1 MQGHIFHCSLYVS
14 CSKYGGF
21 CCWFFPSCITDCT
34 IHIILCYI
42 SLSFLVLSFLPLHLL
57 LFSTFFSFLLFYPT
71 SISIL
76 FPVLLIFFH
85 LHFIFFLAVLF
96 SFSTD
101 IFFSPFPS
109 ALSYFSLTLPFLA
122 PLVSLKKVCI
132 LHLCER

>member
-1 MQGHIFHCSLYVS
+1 MWRFLLLVFSQLYNRMHNPYYIMLHISFFFSS
-14 CSKYGGF
+14 
-21 CCWFFPSCITDCT
+21 FFPSFT
-34 IHIILCYI
+34 
-42 SLSFLVLSFLPLHLL
+42 SFALFYFF
-57 LFSTFFSFLLFYPT
+57 LFS
-71 SISIL
+71 SIL
-76 FPVLLIFFH
+76 SNFYLHFIPCSFNFFH
-85 LHFIFFLAVLF
+85 LHFIFFLAVLS